1 MSCKLELSI
10 SAVGGRARDVVS
22 VRGKLETLVNRASAV
37 ENKVAYL
44 IEPRERGERTQER
57 EESKST
63 TCSGG
68 ACALKRE
75 SVLLRCG
82 VLEKDHFEGCPLT
95 YSSLSELMELVE
107 TEERLRVARIET
119 KLLQFCTEFILPRH
133 KPK

>member
-44 IEPRERGERTQER
+44 IEPREREKTQEK
-57 EESKST
+57 EESKAT
-63 TCSGG
+63 ACSGS
-68 ACALKRE
+68 ACVLKRE
-75 SVLLRCG
+75 SVSLRCG
-82 VLEKDHFEGCPLT
+82 VLEKDHFEGCSLT

-133 KPK
+133 KHQ